1 MNREI
6 LLMQAISNAY
16 FKYDENEV
24 YPELL
29 SIVMQEMGGN
39 FGLFAYIEELNRLTC
54 HTAELNSDSGGLQHE
69 VTQFDPPQWQGLW
82 GHLAEKESIEKHYS
96 PIEAVAEQTAPAYY
110 LNAPLFFQKEFLGFI
125 QLESNSN
132 NFSDED
138 VESMRKIL
146 RYIAPIQYAWYEN
159 KLQRQK
165 TDVYLRKLKRSETK
179 YRSLFTLSPDMIFLN
194 TAEGKILDV
203 NQAGAQL
210 LGYDSPKEII
220 GTYAQDYYF
229 DSAARSKL
237 KREMDQKGYVKNLEI
252 ILQTKA
258 GEKVFC
264 IENAHRV
271 INSKQ
276 TGYVYQG
283 IIHDITNR
291 IEQEK
296 LVLQQNLELSEA
308 NKNLREARNRL
319 VQKEKMASIG
329 QLSAGIAH
337 EINNPLGFVKS
348 NYTSLKRYMESIKR
362 FLTEYSQS
370 DREAQPALKKRYEEE
385 EIDFILDDLQAIFS
399 ETEDG
404 IRRIMSIV
412 SNLKSF
418 SRSGTDETLESYD
431 INAGIES
438 TLIIARNEYKYVAVI
453 EKHLQKL
460 PGVPCN
466 ANEINQ
472 VVLNLLVN
480 AAHAVSEGKTK
491 EGVIR
496 IDTWADD
503 THVYCRISDN
513 GPGIPAAIRSKIFD
527 PFFTTKKTGRGTGL
541 GLSISYDI
549 IVNRHGG
556 SIELETEEGQGA
568 RFTFAL
574 PIRPVRE
581 GGQKQNE

>member
-1 MNREI
+1 
-6 LLMQAISNAY
+6 MQAISNAY
-16 FKYDENEV
+16 FRYDENEV

-29 SIVMQEMGGN
+29 SIVMQEMGGD
-39 FGLFAYIEELNRLTC
+39 FGLFGYIEELNRLTC
-54 HTAELNSDSGGLQHE
+54 HTAEQNSDPGEIRHE
-69 VTQFDPPQWQGLW
+69 VIQFDPPQWQGMW
-82 GHLAEKESIEKHYS
+82 GHLAEKKSIEKHNS
-96 PIEAVAEQTAPAYY
+96 PPEAVAEQAAPAYY
-110 LNAPLFFQKEFLGFI
+110 LNAPLFFQEEFLGFI

-132 NFSDED
+132 NFSDKDIET
-138 VESMRKIL
+138 MGKIM

-165 TDVYLRKLKRSETK
+165 TDVYLGKLKRSEAK

-229 DSAARSKL
+229 DPAARSKL
-237 KREMDQKGYVKNLEI
+237 RREMDQKGYVKNLEI
-252 ILQTKA
+252 ILQTKS
-258 GEKVFC
+258 GERVFC

-271 INSKQ
+271 MNSKQ
-276 TGYVYQG
+276 TEYVYQG
-283 IIHDITNR
+283 IIHDITSR

-348 NYTSLKRYMESIKR
+348 NYTSLKRYMESLER
-362 FLTEYSQS
+362 FLSEYRQS

-418 SRSGTDETLESYD
+418 SRSGTDETVEAYD

-438 TLIIARNEYKYVAVI
+438 TLIIARNEYKYIAEI
-453 EKHLQKL
+453 EKQLQKL

-472 VVLNLLVN
+472 VILNLIVN
-480 AAHAVSEGKTK
+480 AAHAVSEENTK
-491 EGVIR
+491 EGIIR
-496 IDTWADD
+496 INTWVDA
-503 THVYCRISDN
+503 THVYCSISDN
-513 GPGIPAAIRSKIFD
+513 GPGIPAAIRPKIFD

-556 SIELETEEGQGA
+556 TIELETEEGQGA
-568 RFTFAL
+568 CFTFML
-574 PIRPVRE
+574 PIRPARE
-581 GGQKQNE
+581 RGPNKNE